1 MSRNNPQSNKV
12 PGGVPSAHVDTSI
25 KDLLPDPSQL
35 PEFDFTGTPEL
46 AKYPDY
52 INAASELLDANV
64 ENGFG
69 NRIAIS
75 YEQKSWTYKQ
85 LLELSNQIARV
96 LV

>member
-1 MSRNNPQSNKV
+1 MSKNNPHSHKV

-52 INAASELLDANV
+52 LNAAYELLDANV
-64 ENGFG
+64 ENGLG

-75 YEQKSWTYKQ
+75 YIIESHNYFFIIIF
-85 LLELSNQIARV
+85 L
-96 LV
+96 